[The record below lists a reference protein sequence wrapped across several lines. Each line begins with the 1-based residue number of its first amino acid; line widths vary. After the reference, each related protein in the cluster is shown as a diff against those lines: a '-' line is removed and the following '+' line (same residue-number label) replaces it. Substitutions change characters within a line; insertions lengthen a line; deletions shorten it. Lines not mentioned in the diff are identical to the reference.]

1 MIAFNG
7 QYLPAASHGNMRI
20 TAACLGGQWVMGGNW
35 LMTATAQ
42 AIIAAF
48 GAEEGIAV
56 ISRTNDYLNRIA
68 TTDPQRALLLAG
80 FINEYVPID
89 VDVLYSL
96 VPSMNKMRAM
106 VTSNANNYIDL
117 GIIPNSE
124 TIFEAE
130 FMYPNTSYWA
140 AVGGIRA
147 SIIDKNAGNFY
158 LAATGARNMIIA
170 VGSACY
176 ASGTFATL
184 NTIQTYFNRVRISG
198 KGVWIN
204 DTNISSFESTINAT
218 NTIRMFRHFPTGND
232 GKVGMTISNVW
243 VNHDG
248 KDYWYIP
255 VMIDG
260 VAELVDVYSLQ
271 LATRSGQFTIQI
283 TDKQQPL
290 L

>member
-1 MIAFNG
+1 MIGFNG
-7 QYLPAASHGNMRI
+7 TYLPAATHHGMRI
-20 TAACLGGQWVMGGNW
+20 TDACLGGQWVRIAW
-35 LMTATAQ
+35 LDAATQQ
-42 AIIAAF
+42 AILAAF
-48 GAEEGIAV
+48 GAEEGTQV
-56 ISRTNDYLNRIA
+56 ISKTNDYLNAIA
-68 TTDPQRALLLAG
+68 ATDPARAQQLAD

-96 VPSMNKMRAM
+96 IPSMNKIRAM
-106 VTSNANNYIDL
+106 VTSNTNNYIDI
-117 GIIPNSE
+117 GIVPNSE

-130 FMYPNTSYWA
+130 FMYPNTAYWA

-147 SIIDKNAGNFY
+147 STGKNAGNFY
-158 LAATGARNMIIA
+158 LAATGAKNMTIA
-170 VGSACY
+170 VGSAY
-176 ASGTFATL
+176 YTSGTFATL
-184 NTIQTYFNRVRISG
+184 NTIQTSFNRVRISG

-204 DTNISSFESTINAT
+204 DTNITSFESTITTT

-271 LATRSGQFTIQI
+271 LATRSGSFTIQL
-283 TDKQQPL
+283 TDKA
-290 L
+290 

>member
-1 MIAFNG
+1 MIGFNG
-7 QYLPAASHGNMRI
+7 TYLPFATHHGMRI
-20 TAACLGGQWVMGGNW
+20 TAAAIGGQWVIGGW
-35 LMTATAQ
+35 LKTATQQ
-42 AIIAAF
+42 AILAAF
-48 GAEEGIAV
+48 GAEEGTQV
-56 ISRTNDYLNRIA
+56 IIKTNDYLNAIA
-68 TTDPQRALLLAG
+68 ATDPARAQQLSA

-96 VPSMNKMRAM
+96 IPSMNKVRAM
-106 VTSNANNYIDL
+106 VTSNAQNYIDL

-130 FMYPNTSYWA
+130 FMYPNTAYWA

-147 SIIDKNAGNFY
+147 STGKNEGNFY
-158 LAATGARNMIIA
+158 LAATGAKNMTIA
-170 VGSACY
+170 VGSAYY

-184 NTIQTYFNRVRISG
+184 NTIQTSFNRVRISG

-204 DTNISSFESTINAT
+204 DTNITSFESTITTT

-271 LATRSGQFTIQI
+271 LATRSGSFTIQL
-283 TDKQQPL
+283 TPKA
-290 L
+290 

>member
-1 MIAFNG
+1 MITHNG
-7 QYLPAASHGNMRI
+7 KYLPFATHHGMPIYAA
-20 TAACLGGQWVMGGNW
+20 TMGGKMVFGSRW
-35 LMTATAQ
+35 LLPLTLQ
-42 AIIAAF
+42 AIVAAF
-48 GAEEGIAV
+48 GAEGTEV
-56 ISRTNDYLNRIA
+56 IRKTNDYLNRIA
-68 TTDPQRALLLAG
+68 TTDPQRALQIAN
-80 FINEYVPID
+80 FINEYVLID

-96 VPSMNKMRAM
+96 IPSMNKIRAM
-106 VTSNANNYIDL
+106 VTSNTNNYIDL

-130 FMYPNTSYWA
+130 FMYPNTVYWA
-140 AVGGIRA
+140 AVGGTRA
-147 SIIDKNAGNFY
+147 STGKNAGNFY
-158 LAATGARNMIIA
+158 LAATGANNMTIA
-170 VGSACY
+170 VGSAYY

-184 NTIQTYFNRVRISG
+184 NTIQTSFNRVRISG

-204 DTNISSFESTINAT
+204 DTNITSFESTISTT

-271 LATRSGQFTIQI
+271 LATRSGSFTIAI
-283 TDKQQPL
+283 TDKA
-290 L
+290 